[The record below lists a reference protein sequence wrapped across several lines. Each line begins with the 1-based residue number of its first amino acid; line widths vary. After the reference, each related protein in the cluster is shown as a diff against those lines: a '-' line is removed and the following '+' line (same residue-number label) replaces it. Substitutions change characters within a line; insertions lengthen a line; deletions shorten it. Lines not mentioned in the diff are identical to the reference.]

1 MWIRSLELLSLLCGL
16 LRCLVN
22 EAAEADIVLANMLH
36 NLPVRPQLE
45 VQLCLPWLGICLR
58 VVDRQVDLQ
67 GVVVNAPDAFNKV
80 HGVAVWITFPIEC
93 GLVVKTDRIG
103 NERISL
109 PLANRVAHPQRA
121 QLFVMRAPVCVDSAH
136 EVIEL
141 EEHDHLTWNLD
152 DLHWKVEKID
162 PRHTR
167 WKATENRIT
176 QYGAWAGTAE
186 YGIGRLK
193 FRLCPRRHR
202 GDRIA
207 KIKIE

>member
-1 MWIRSLELLSLLCGL
+1 MELLSLLCGL

-45 VQLCLPWLGICLR
+45 VQLRLPRLGIRFR
-58 VVDRQVDLQ
+58 VVDRQVDRQ
-67 GVVVNAPDAFNKV
+67 GVMANAGYALDKV
-80 HGVAVWITFPIEC
+80 HGVAVWITFPIER
-93 GLVVKTDRIG
+93 GFVVKTDCIG

-109 PLANRVAHPQRA
+109 PLANRVAHPQWA
-121 QLFVMRAPVCVDSAH
+121 HFFVMRAPVCVDPTH

-141 EEHDHLTWNLD
+141 EEHDHLTRNLD

-167 WKATENRIT
+167 WKATENWIT
-176 QYGAWAGTAE
+176 QYGAWAGTAK

-193 FRLCPRRHR
+193 FRLCPRRQR
-202 GDRIA
+202 GGRFTEV
-207 KIKIE
+207 KIE